1 MYLNAK
7 NPVSSE
13 EICQARLTT
22 ARDSEFGIQ
31 DSGFGIRDSGV
42 GSSPSPCVLFP
53 DRPVFFALFRRTS
66 DLICI

>member
-31 DSGFGIRDSGV
+31 DSGFGTRG
-42 GSSPSPCVLFP
+42 L
-53 DRPVFFALFRRTS
+53 DRVRVRVSCSRIAQFFSLSFVEP
-66 DLICI
+66 LI

>member
-13 EICQARLTT
+13 ICQA
-22 ARDSEFGIQ
+22 AVDNCPGFGIQ
-31 DSGFGIRDSGV
+31 DTGFRIRDSGV